1 MRIEN
6 ESPSAAL
13 PGLRALFGLFSVCML
28 SGCDPIIDLGGAFF
42 PGWLV
47 AALGGLVGV
56 IAVRQIFCW
65 IGVEEHLSF
74 RGAAYLGVFVMITV
88 SLWSGFFL
96 T

>member
-1 MRIEN
+1 M
-6 ESPSAAL
+6 
-13 PGLRALFGLFSVCML
+13 FGLLSVCML
-28 SGCDPIIDLGGAFF
+28 SGCDPIIDVGGAFF

-47 AALGGLVGV
+47 AVLGSLVGV

-65 IGVEEHLSF
+65 IGVDEHLSF

-88 SLWSGFFL
+88 ALWSGFFL

>member
-1 MRIEN
+1 M
-6 ESPSAAL
+6 S
-13 PGLRALFGLFSVCML
+13 GLLAVGVLG
-28 SGCDPIIDLGGAFF
+28 GCDPIIDLGGAFF

-47 AALGGLVGV
+47 AVLGGLFGM
-56 IAVRQIFCW
+56 IIIRQIFCW

-88 SLWSGFFL
+88 SLWYAFFL